1 MVRPIMQITYGIND
15 IRRAE
20 RDVVEVYR
28 LAEKRLG
35 AGCMKWNREELR
47 NAFQVLRY
55 AVREWAADK
64 PRGVVWKM
72 LMFEDCRAREVKVD
86 NKNMEEQVIYCA
98 DADLAEVL
106 EELIRKDGYEAE
118 GD

>member
-1 MVRPIMQITYGIND
+1 MNITYNIPQYKQ
-15 IRRAE
+15 AE
-20 RDVVEVYR
+20 KDVIDVYK

-35 AGCMKWNREELR
+35 AGCFRWNVEELR

-64 PRGVVWKM
+64 SRGVVWRM
-72 LMFEDCRAREVKVD
+72 LMFEDMKGREVVVD
-86 NKNMEEQVIYCA
+86 NKNPEERVIYCA
-98 DADLAEVL
+98 DPELAEVL

>member
-1 MVRPIMQITYGIND
+1 MHVNYGIRD
-15 IRRAE
+15 ITRAE
-20 RDVVEVYR
+20 RDVVEVYE

-47 NAFQVLRY
+47 NAFQVFRY

-64 PRGVVWKM
+64 SRGVVWQM

-86 NKNMEEQVIYCA
+86 NKNLEEQVIYCA
-98 DADLAEVL
+98 DPSLAEVL